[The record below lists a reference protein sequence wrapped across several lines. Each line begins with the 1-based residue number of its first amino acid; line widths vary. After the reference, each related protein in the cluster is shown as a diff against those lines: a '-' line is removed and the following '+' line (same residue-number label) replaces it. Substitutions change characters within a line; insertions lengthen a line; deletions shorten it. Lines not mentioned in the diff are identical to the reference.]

1 MNKII
6 IIISILTLSIATQQ
20 VIAQTIKPA
29 KVSKAVYFDVSKQ
42 LRDVEPIPMGSIKSA
57 FKDRLVPNKFD
68 FHKELIEAS
77 VLKGPDPALQ
87 PYQGRN
93 RFDTQ
98 INQNFSG
105 IFNTYSVA
113 PPDTDGDV
121 SLDHYMQMVNS
132 GFAIWD
138 KEGNLLYGPAHNIT
152 LWEGFEGPWSGTND
166 GDPIILYDEYAD
178 RWIASQFSLP
188 FRPNGPFYELV
199 AVSATGDP
207 TGVWYR
213 YAFEFEYMPDYPKF
227 GIWNDGYYFTINQF
241 DLASNPSWRGA
252 GVIAL
257 DREAMLT
264 GDPEAAMV
272 FFDLGQSYGS
282 LLPSDADGQ
291 LQPPE
296 GAPCYF
302 VNMGDNILRV
312 WETQIDWEDTGNST
326 IDLVTTL
333 TTQPFASND
342 ISIHQPETGQKLAT
356 LAGRLM
362 NRLQYRNFS
371 DYEVMLTNHTVNA
384 GSGRAGVRWYELR
397 KYDDEWTIYQQGTYA
412 PDDGENRWMGSI
424 AMNQYGDIA
433 VGYSVSSSNTYP
445 SIRFAAQSAAN
456 SGTGIL
462 DIPETSIYEGV
473 NSQTGVNRWG
483 DYSMMAVDPTD
494 NQTFWF
500 TTEYTNGGWD
510 WATQIA
516 SFSFTQLP
524 DAEFI
529 SDEILIPVGE
539 TINFTDL
546 SIGIPTDWE
555 WTFEGGEPN
564 TSNLQNPQDILYP
577 EEGVYSVSFI
587 AINEIGSDTITKV
600 DYIEVSSSILPL
612 IDFTSDTNFVCTGKA
627 VVFTDL
633 TQYSPISWEWQFDPP
648 SISYANGTD
657 ENSQNPEV
665 IFNDVATYE
674 VTLTAWNLNGPSSI
688 TKENYL
694 IAGGYEPFFKETF
707 EEGLGT
713 KNWTIENPDDDKTWE
728 LFEIGGT
735 SPGNIAAGVNFRK
748 YFVIGARD
756 RLISPLISLEGLS
769 SAYLTF
775 EHAYARRMTE
785 VTDSL
790 IIYVSNDCGET
801 WTRVFE
807 GGEDGTGNF
816 ATHELTDYDFW
827 PQTGSD
833 WCMWGWGASC
843 FNIDLSPWAGQNN
856 IQIAFETYSFYG
868 NPILIDNVIISQYVG
883 ENELISGDKVIIYPN
898 PTIGKFN
905 ISLPKDHDF
914 TNLQIIDQLGNIVF
928 EEHIKENMTTFEINN
943 SINISSGVYIL
954 SLSGKSKAFSS
965 KIVIY

>member
-6 IIISILTLSIATQQ
+6 ITISILVLSITAQH
-20 VIAQTIKPA
+20 VIAQTIKPT
-29 KVSKAVYFDVSKQ
+29 KVTKAVYFDVSKQ
-42 LRDVEPIPMGSIKSA
+42 LKDVEPIPMGSIKSA
-57 FKDRLVPNKFD
+57 FKNRLVPNKFD

-77 VLKGPDPALQ
+77 VLKGLDPALQ

-121 SLDHYMQMVNS
+121 SLNHYMQMVNN

-138 KEGNLLYGPAHNIT
+138 KEGNLLYGPAHNKT
-152 LWEGFEGPWSGTND
+152 LWDGFEGPWSGTND

-188 FRPNGPFYELV
+188 FRPYGPFYELV

-207 TGVWYR
+207 TGEWYR
-213 YAFEFEYMPDYPKF
+213 YAFEFEHMPDYPKF
-227 GIWNDGYYFTINQF
+227 GIWPDGYYFTINQF
-241 DLASNPSWRGA
+241 ANASQWEGA

-257 DREAMLT
+257 DRDDMLT

-272 FFDLGQSYGS
+272 FFDMGQSYGS

-296 GAPCYF
+296 GAPCAF
-302 VNMGDNILRV
+302 VNMGNNKLRI
-312 WETQIDWEDTGNST
+312 WETQIDWENTGNST
-326 IDLVTTL
+326 ISLVTTL
-333 TTQPFASND
+333 TTQPFVSND
-342 ISIHQPETGQKLAT
+342 ISIHQPETSQKLST

-371 DYEVMLTNHTVNA
+371 DYEVILTNHTVNT

-483 DYSMMAVDPTD
+483 DYAMMSVDPSD
-494 NQTFWF
+494 HQTFWF

-524 DAEFI
+524 NADFT

-546 SIGIPTDWE
+546 TIGLPTSWE
-555 WTFEGGEPN
+555 WTFEGAEPYIS
-564 TSNLQNPQDILYP
+564 TAQNPNDILYP
-577 EEGVYSVSFI
+577 TEGIYAVSLI
-587 AINEIGSDTITKV
+587 AINEIGSDTITKSA
-600 DYIEVSSSILPL
+600 YIDASSTILPL
-612 IDFTSDTNFVCTGKA
+612 VEFSVDTNYVCTDKA
-627 VVFTDL
+627 VLFTDL
-633 TQYSPISWEWQFDPP
+633 T
-648 SISYANGTD
+648 A
-657 ENSQNPEV
+657 
-665 IFNDVATYE
+665 
-674 VTLTAWNLNGPSSI
+674 
-688 TKENYL
+688 
-694 IAGGYEPFFKETF
+694 
-707 EEGLGT
+707 
-713 KNWTIENPDDDKTWE
+713 
-728 LFEIGGT
+728 
-735 SPGNIAAGVNFRK
+735 
-748 YFVIGARD
+748 
-756 RLISPLISLEGLS
+756 
-769 SAYLTF
+769 
-775 EHAYARRMTE
+775 
-785 VTDSL
+785 
-790 IIYVSNDCGET
+790 
-801 WTRVFE
+801 
-807 GGEDGTGNF
+807 
-816 ATHELTDYDFW
+816 
-827 PQTGSD
+827 
-833 WCMWGWGASC
+833 
-843 FNIDLSPWAGQNN
+843 
-856 IQIAFETYSFYG
+856 
-868 NPILIDNVIISQYVG
+868 
-883 ENELISGDKVIIYPN
+883 
-898 PTIGKFN
+898 
-905 ISLPKDHDF
+905 
-914 TNLQIIDQLGNIVF
+914 
-928 EEHIKENMTTFEINN
+928 
-943 SINISSGVYIL
+943 
-954 SLSGKSKAFSS
+954 
-965 KIVIY
+965 